1 MKIIDILIFYRKN
14 GKYFGHFFDD
24 NKWDIDRF
32 KWFIITDEN
41 CREYKKAC
49 MNSIIKRNGLKIN
62 DFSIFSI
69 KDEKLD
75 KNLKK
80 IVLSEANDM
89 IYMAKSMCNIIG
101 RRIQEDPN
109 REKSWNLIDTSYL
122 KTNKK
127 YVNF

>member
-1 MKIIDILIFYRKN
+1 MSYGKNFINNNICVVYKQGIFRRDMKIIDILIFYKKD
-14 GKYFGHFFDD
+14 GKYFGHFFDH
-24 NKWDIDRF
+24 NKWYIDRF

-41 CREYKKAC
+41 
-49 MNSIIKRNGLKIN
+49 
-62 DFSIFSI
+62 SI
-69 KDEKLD
+69 KDKQLD

-80 IVLSEANDM
+80 VVVSEANDM
-89 IYMAKSMCNIIG
+89 IYMAKSMCNTIG

-127 YVNF
+127 YIDF